1 MKVSVTPVTAGVSS
15 QSHCGQT
22 ISDCAR
28 LRSPG
33 TCIRPLDLTLRR
45 CEFLQVIMFGVMPT
59 WTDMLGAGL
68 VLVTVISIP
77 FEKFINSKLCPV
89 ASEEDCDEQ
98 DRTVDNDVK
107 KEHFND
113 KV

>member
-1 MKVSVTPVTAGVSS
+1 
-15 QSHCGQT
+15 
-22 ISDCAR
+22 
-28 LRSPG
+28 
-33 TCIRPLDLTLRR
+33 
-45 CEFLQVIMFGVMPT
+45 MFGVMPT

-89 ASEEDCDEQ
+89 TSEEECGDHG
-98 DRTVDNDVK
+98 RTVDIDEK
-107 KEHFND
+107 KAHVND

>member
-1 MKVSVTPVTAGVSS
+1 
-15 QSHCGQT
+15 
-22 ISDCAR
+22 
-28 LRSPG
+28 
-33 TCIRPLDLTLRR
+33 
-45 CEFLQVIMFGVMPT
+45 MFGVMPT

-89 ASEEDCDEQ
+89 TSEEECGDQE
-98 DRTVDNDVK
+98 RTVDNDEK
-107 KEHFND
+107 KAHVND

>member
-1 MKVSVTPVTAGVSS
+1 
-15 QSHCGQT
+15 
-22 ISDCAR
+22 
-28 LRSPG
+28 
-33 TCIRPLDLTLRR
+33 
-45 CEFLQVIMFGVMPT
+45 MFGVMPT

-89 ASEEDCDEQ
+89 TSEEGCGDQE
-98 DRTVDNDVK
+98 RTVHNDVK
-107 KEHFND
+107 KAHGNN